1 MEEIWVD
8 IYEFPNYAVSNYGR
22 IRNTARSKII
32 KLSKTKQG
40 AVKVNFALRGRQYT
54 RSVKVLVAEAFVDGR
69 TYIFDTPMHL
79 DGDQENNIA
88 ENIVWRPR
96 WFALKYSRQFDNA
109 RLYNKPNKV
118 YDKTTGEIYNT
129 ILDAAK
135 ENGLLCS
142 ALLIDIVNQTPC
154 FPTGQIFDWVK
165 K

>member
-8 IYEFPNYAVSNYGR
+8 VYEFPNYAVSNYGR
-22 IRNTARSKII
+22 IRNNERSKII

-40 AVKVNFALRGRQYT
+40 AVKVNFALRGKQYT
-54 RSVKVLVAEAFVDGR
+54 RSVKVLVAESFVDGR
-69 TYIFDTPMHL
+69 SYIFDTPVHL
-79 DGDQENNIA
+79 DGDQENNTA

-109 RLYNKPNKV
+109 KLYRKRRPIF
-118 YDKTTGEIYNT
+118 DKRSGEIYET

-142 ALLIDIVNQTPC
+142 ALLIDIVNQNPT